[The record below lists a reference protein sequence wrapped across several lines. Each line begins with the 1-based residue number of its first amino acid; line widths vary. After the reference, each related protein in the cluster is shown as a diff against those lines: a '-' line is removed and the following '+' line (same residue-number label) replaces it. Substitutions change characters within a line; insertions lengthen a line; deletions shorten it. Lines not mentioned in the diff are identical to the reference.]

1 MQGGAKDV
9 GLILRVQN
17 GNPLQYSCLE
27 HPMDRGAWW
36 ATVCSC
42 KESDVTECV
51 HAHAN
56 THTHVHTH
64 TCAHTHIPVKMQKI
78 GRSYLKN
85 LKDSGLLMSAIS
97 PFDTLVCPCNKST
110 THGVWSIT
118 LDKYILYQ
126 EIITLLIVAVWMGY
140 FYW

>member
-9 GLILRVQN
+9 GVILRVQN
-17 GNPLQYSCLE
+17 GNLLQYSCLG

-42 KESDVTECV
+42 KESDVTEYV

-56 THTHVHTH
+56 THIRACT
-64 TCAHTHIPVKMQKI
+64 HTHIPVKMQKI

-85 LKDSGLLMSAIS
+85 LKDSGLLMPAIS
-97 PFDTLVCPCNKST
+97 PFDTLVYPCNKST
-110 THGVWSIT
+110 THGVW
-118 LDKYILYQ
+118 
-126 EIITLLIVAVWMGY
+126 
-140 FYW
+140 